1 MANDIRQEPVT
12 YLMQSAEHDFLELAA
27 PGVRVLQ
34 PYQPGKPV
42 AELEREFGIRHAIK
56 LASNE
61 NPFGPSPRALAAG
74 MAAMQDIVRYPEG
87 SGHAL
92 VTRLAR
98 LHDVEPG
105 SITLGNGSNDVLDLV
120 ARVFLTPDF
129 EAIFSQ
135 YAFAVYP
142 ISVQAVGAV
151 ARVAAAHDGSRGP
164 AYGHDLAAM
173 RALVSERTRVI
184 FIANPNNP
192 TGTWLGAAELED
204 FVASLPAHVLVV
216 VDEAYFEYVDAPEYP
231 DTSRW
236 LDRYPNLIVTR
247 TFSKAY
253 GLAGLRVGYA
263 LSHPAVAGL
272 LNRVRQPFNVNLVAQ
287 AAALAALDDAQ
298 HLHDCVQ
305 RNRAGM
311 QQLLAGFG
319 EQRLPFIESA
329 GNFVAVDVGRPGQ
342 QVYQALLQE
351 GVIVRPVANYAM
363 PNHLRVTVG
372 SAGENTR
379 FLAALAKVLS

>member
-1 MANDIRQEPVT
+1 MPRSDKQFV
-12 YLMQSAEHDFLELAA
+12 ELAA
-27 PGVRVLQ
+27 PGVRALQ

-61 NPFGPSPRALAAG
+61 NPFGPSPQALAAG
-74 MAAMQDIVRYPEG
+74 SAAMQGIARYPEG

-92 VTRLAR
+92 VARLAR
-98 LHDVEPG
+98 LHDVAPG
-105 SITLGNGSNDVLDLV
+105 NITLGNGSNDVLDLV
-120 ARVFLTPDF
+120 ARVFLTPEH
-129 EAIFSQ
+129 EAVYSQ
-135 YAFAVYP
+135 FAFAVYP
-142 ISVQAVGAV
+142 ISVQAAGGV

-173 RALVSERTRVI
+173 HALVNARTRVI

-192 TGTWLGAAELED
+192 TGTWLPAAELED
-204 FVASLPAHVLVV
+204 FIASLPDHVLVV
-216 VDEAYFEYVDAPEYP
+216 VDEAYFEYVESPDYP

-272 LNRVRQPFNVNLVAQ
+272 LNRVRQPFNVNMIAQ
-287 AAALAALDDAQ
+287 AAALAALDDTQ
-298 HLHDCVQ
+298 HLQDCVR

-311 QQLLAGFG
+311 QQLVAGFTA
-319 EQRLPFIESA
+319 QRLPYIESA
-329 GNFVAVDVGRPGQ
+329 GNFVAVDVGRPGPE
-342 QVYQALLQE
+342 VYQALLQE
-351 GVIVRPVANYAM
+351 GVIVRPVANYTM

-372 SAGENTR
+372 STAENTR
-379 FLAALAKVLS
+379 FLAALEKVLS